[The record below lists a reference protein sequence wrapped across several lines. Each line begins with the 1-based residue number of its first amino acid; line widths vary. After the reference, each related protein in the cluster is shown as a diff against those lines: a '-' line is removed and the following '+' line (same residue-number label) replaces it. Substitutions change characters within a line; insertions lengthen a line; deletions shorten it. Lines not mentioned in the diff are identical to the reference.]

1 MAFKSIHTIAALQ
14 LMAQAEA
21 QAEQIRLT
29 HMAVGDGGG
38 NPVEPDQAQTQLV
51 RETFRATVNRVYQ
64 DPNTPNM
71 FTAELVIPASEGG
84 FTIREVGVFDSNG
97 NLFIVGNLPETYKPT
112 AGDGSFSDTVIRVA
126 FMVTNASIVE
136 LNIDPNVVV
145 ATQSWILNA
154 ITPAL
159 LFPGGTTNQILRKKS
174 NADGDTEWADP
185 EFSTIVVD
193 VIEEEQT
200 LAENQTIVTWGT
212 VTTLGLA
219 VYIEGV
225 RIPRKAGADGW
236 QIHSV
241 DATTKIVLGKAY
253 PAGTKIFGVQ
263 NEPLGDVPFPLEQSK
278 NLSDV
283 PNKATARNN
292 LGVYSKSDSD
302 SKTTQA
308 APPGM
313 VGFFAGGT
321 APNGWLKANG
331 ANVSRTAYAALF
343 AAIGTT
349 YGAGDGFNTFKLPDL
364 RGEFLRGLDDGRN
377 VDTNRVLGSSQSGAI
392 QSHNHTGSAQS
403 GGSHGH
409 TATSSS
415 AGTHNHS
422 ATISSSGRHAHNVP
436 QGSHD
441 TQVSSGYTS
450 TFKWA
455 SGDDYTSRAL
465 SSYETNTLSAGDHTH
480 SASISNAGAHTHDI
494 SVSSGGSH
502 THALD
507 IGSTGG
513 TETRPRNIALLACI
527 KF

>member
-51 RETFRATVNRVYQ
+51 RETFRAPANRIYQ
-64 DPNTPNM
+64 DPAIPNM
-71 FTAELVIPASEGG
+71 FTAELIVPASEGG
-84 FTIREVGVFDSNG
+84 FTIREIGVFDSNG

-145 ATQSWILNA
+145 ATQSWIINTV
-154 ITPAL
+154 TPAL

-185 EFSTIVVD
+185 DLTTVVVD

-200 LAENQTIVTWGT
+200 LAASQTIITWGT

-236 QIHSV
+236 QLHDV
-241 DATTKIVLGKAY
+241 DSTTKIVLGKAY

-263 NEPLGDVPFPLEQSK
+263 NEPLGDVPFPLEKSK

-292 LGVYSKSDSD
+292 LEVYSKTQVDSMLA
-302 SKTTQA
+302 QA

-313 VGFFAGGT
+313 IAYFPWSSVPA
-321 APNGWLKANG
+321 GWLKANG
-331 ANVSRTAYAALF
+331 AAVSRTAYAALF
-343 AAIGTT
+343 NAIWTR
-349 YGAGDGFNTFKLPDL
+349 YGDGDGFNTFNLPDL
-364 RGEFLRGLDDGRN
+364 RGEFIRSWDDGRN
-377 VDTNRVLGSSQSGAI
+377 VDTGRAIGSSQSGAI
-392 QSHNHTGSAQS
+392 QLHNHSGSAESSGNHNHTATTASA
-403 GGSHGH
+403 GNHNH
-409 TATSSS
+409 TATIGSAGSHTHQVLDSNTQGTSMGIFHYAERGTINNQGYNEVSS
-415 AGTHNHS
+415 AG
-422 ATISSSGRHAHNVP
+422 
-436 QGSHD
+436 
-441 TQVSSGYTS
+441 
-450 TFKWA
+450 
-455 SGDDYTSRAL
+455 
-465 SSYETNTLSAGDHTH
+465 EHTH
-480 SASISNAGAHTHDI
+480 TINIATSGAHTHNTT
-494 SVSSGGSH
+494 VANGGTH
-502 THALD
+502 THA
-507 IGSTGG
+507 ITINSTGSN
-513 TETRPRNIALLACI
+513 ETRPRNIAMLACI
-527 KF
+527 KY